1 MHIAAEVI
9 ITAGDYDIERAA
21 ERAKTLSLIISHA
34 ATPTVIAAD
43 VNEDRSRLAAENNV
57 VVMHMPQ

>member
-1 MHIAAEVI
+1 MHIAAEVS

-21 ERAKTLSLIISHA
+21 ERAKTLSLIISQA